1 MLSVGR
7 EINIENKDL
16 LCRNCAWQGRAA
28 ELSTGLLRVNHTD
41 IYLYAYRCPECE
53 SFDLASKGK
62 VLVFRSRSAITVSE
76 SFAQGLDDR
85 QNLDSGRRK

>member
-16 LCRNCAWQGRAA
+16 LCRNCAWQGRAT

-62 VLVFRSRSAITVSE
+62 LLAFRSRSTMTIPDEIVQSP
-76 SFAQGLDDR
+76 DDR
-85 QNLDSGRRK
+85 RSAES